1 MNETIGQEHMKGG
14 GATRF
19 RGDIL
24 RRIYRVWLVRKLAPI
39 LLVEIAVLSVL
50 LYGLGRLVF
59 VERVF
64 ANGLT
69 VLFRE
74 PSGIVSF
81 TVAAFLHAPVVA
93 KLFSIA
99 LVVLIALLIRLV
111 TQGMLRFILVR
122 ENYFS
127 RVDKGTERPS

>member
-1 MNETIGQEHMKGG
+1 MNETIGQEHIIGG

-19 RGDIL
+19 RGDVL

-39 LLVEIAVLSVL
+39 LLVEVAVLSAL
-50 LYGLGRLVF
+50 LYGMGRLVF

-69 VLFRE
+69 VFFRE
-74 PSGIVSF
+74 PSGILSF
-81 TVAAFLHAPVVA
+81 AVAAFLHAPVAA

-127 RVDKGTERPS
+127 KVERHS

>member
-1 MNETIGQEHMKGG
+1 MNEIMTEENIGG
-14 GATRF
+14 GTVNF
-19 RGDIL
+19 RGDVL

-81 TVAAFLHAPVVA
+81 AVAAFLHAPVVA

-127 RVDKGTERPS
+127 RVEKQS